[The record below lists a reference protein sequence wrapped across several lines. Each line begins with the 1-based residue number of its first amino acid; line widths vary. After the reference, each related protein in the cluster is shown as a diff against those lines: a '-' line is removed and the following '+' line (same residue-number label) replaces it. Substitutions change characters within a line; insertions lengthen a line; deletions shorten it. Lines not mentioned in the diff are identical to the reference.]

1 MKPKPFDYVRVDTL
15 PALFAA
21 LAAHDN
27 AKIIAGGQSL
37 VPMMNFRVAQPEV
50 LVDINGVES
59 LNHVGRDGDRLRIG
73 AMVRYQDLIDSPL
86 VRESLP
92 LLSEALG
99 HVGYP
104 AIRNRGTLGGSVVH
118 NDPSAEGGVALCCL
132 GAELVVASA
141 AGERIVPIAEFF
153 VTTYLT
159 DIAPHEVLTE
169 IRIPVPAPR
178 TGSAFREVAKRVG
191 DFAIVNVA
199 ALVRV
204 GAEGK
209 VNAVSL
215 ALGGVAETP
224 VSINVGPAVLGHPL
238 DAARAA
244 AAARLVD
251 AASDPQDDNVAG
263 AEYKRHVAGVLVKQA
278 LLAAYVDAIAKGGA

>member
-1 MKPKPFDYVRVDTL
+1 MKPKAFDYVRVDTL

-21 LAAHDN
+21 LQAHDN

-50 LVDINGVES
+50 LVDINGIEA
-59 LNHVGRDGDRLRIG
+59 LRHIQRDGMQLRIG
-73 AMVRYQDLIDSPL
+73 AMARYQDLIDSPQ
-86 VRESLP
+86 VRACLP
-92 LLSEALG
+92 LLVEALG

-132 GAELVVASA
+132 GAELLVASA
-141 AGERIVPIAEFF
+141 DGERVVPIAEFF
-153 VTTYLT
+153 ITTYLT

-178 TGSAFREVAKRVG
+178 AGSAFREVAKRVG

-199 ALVRV
+199 ALVSVDARMDV
-204 GAEGK
+204 S
-209 VNAVSL
+209 AVSL

-224 VSINVGPAVLGHPL
+224 VAIDVGLAVLGRPL
-238 DAARAA
+238 DAVRATE
-244 AAARLVD
+244 AARLVD
-251 AASDPQDDNVAG
+251 LAIDPQDDNVAG
-263 AEYKRHVAGVLVKQA
+263 AVYKRHLAGVLVKRA
-278 LLAAYVDAIAKGGA
+278 LLAAYADAMARGK

>member
-1 MKPKPFDYVRVDTL
+1 MKPKAFDYVRVDTL

-21 LAAHDN
+21 LQAHDN

-50 LVDINGVES
+50 LVDINGIEALRDVQ
-59 LNHVGRDGDRLRIG
+59 RDGMQLRIG
-73 AMVRYQDLIDSPL
+73 AMARYQDLIDSPQ
-86 VRESLP
+86 VRACLP
-92 LLSEALG
+92 LLVEALG

-141 AGERIVPIAEFF
+141 DGERVVPIAEFF
-153 VTTYLT
+153 ITTYLT

-169 IRIPVPAPR
+169 IRIPVPAR
-178 TGSAFREVAKRVG
+178 GTGCAFREVAKRVG

-199 ALVRV
+199 ALVSVDVRKEV
-204 GAEGK
+204 S
-209 VNAVSL
+209 AVSL

-224 VSINVGPAVLGHPL
+224 VAIDVGHAVLGRPL
-238 DAARAA
+238 DAVCAME
-244 AAARLVD
+244 AARLVD
-251 AASDPQDDNVAG
+251 EAIDPQDDNVAG
-263 AEYKRHVAGVLVKQA
+263 AAYKRHLAGVLVKRA
-278 LLAAYVDAIAKGGA
+278 LLAAYADAMARGK

>member
-15 PALFAA
+15 PALFSA

-50 LVDINGVES
+50 LVDINGVEA
-59 LNHVGRDGDRLRIG
+59 LNHVGRDGDWLCIG
-73 AMVRYQDLIDSPL
+73 AMARYQDLIDSPL

-132 GAELVVASA
+132 GAEVVVASA
-141 AGERIVPIAEFF
+141 KGERVVPIAEFF

-169 IRIPVPAPR
+169 IRIPVPLPR
-178 TGSAFREVAKRVG
+178 SGSAFRELAKRVG

-199 ALVRV
+199 ALVSV
-204 GAEGK
+204 GAGDK
-209 VNAVSL
+209 VSAVSL

-224 VSINVGPAVLGHPL
+224 LSFDVGPAVIGHPL

-244 AAARLVD
+244 EAARLVD
-251 AASDPQDDNVAG
+251 ALSDPQDDNVAG
-263 AEYKRHVAGVLVKQA
+263 GEYKRHLAGVLVKQA
-278 LLAAYVDAIAKGGA
+278 LLAAYIDAMAKGA

>member
-1 MKPKPFDYVRVDTL
+1 MKPKSFDYVRVDTL

-21 LAAHDN
+21 LGAHDN
-27 AKIIAGGQSL
+27 AKIVAGGQSL

-50 LVDINGVES
+50 LVDINGVEA
-59 LNHVGRDGDRLRIG
+59 LRHVVREGAVLRIG
-73 AMVRYQDLIDSPL
+73 ALARYRDVIDSPL
-86 VRESLP
+86 VRDSVP
-92 LLSEALG
+92 LLVAALG

-118 NDPSAEGGVALCCL
+118 NDPSAETGVALCCL

-141 AGERIVPIAEFF
+141 EGERVVPIAEFF

-159 DIAPHEVLTE
+159 DIAPHEVLAE
-169 IRIPVPAPR
+169 LRIPVPAPR
-178 TGSAFREVAKRVG
+178 TGYAFREVAKRVG

-199 ALVRV
+199 ALVAVDTR
-204 GAEGK
+204 GATT
-209 VNAVSL
+209 AVSL

-224 VSINVGPAVLGHPL
+224 VAVDVGAALLGRPL

-244 AAARLVD
+244 EAARLVD
-251 AASDPQDDNVAG
+251 AAIDPQDDNVAG
-263 AEYKRHVAGVLVKQA
+263 GEYKRHLAGVLVKQA
-278 LLAAYVDAIAKGGA
+278 LLAAHEDALAKGA

>member
-1 MKPKPFDYVRVDTL
+1 MKPKAFDYVRVDTL

-50 LVDINGVES
+50 LVDINGVEA
-59 LNHVGRDGDRLRIG
+59 LRHIVRDGALIRIG
-73 AMVRYQDLIDSPL
+73 AMARYRDLIDSPL

-92 LLSEALG
+92 LLVEALG

-118 NDPSAEGGVALCCL
+118 NDPSAESGVALCCL
-132 GAELVVASA
+132 GAELVVANED
-141 AGERIVPIAEFF
+141 GERIIPIAEFF
-153 VTTYLT
+153 LTTYLT

-169 IRIPVPAPR
+169 IRIPVPTRR

-199 ALVRV
+199 ALVSV
-204 GAEGK
+204 GTGNE
-209 VNAVSL
+209 VCAVSL

-224 VSINVGPAVLGHPL
+224 MSIDVTRVVVGHPL
-238 DAARAA
+238 DAIRAA
-244 AAARLVD
+244 EAARVVD
-251 AASDPQDDNVAG
+251 AAISPEDDNVAG
-263 AEYKRHVAGVLVKQA
+263 AEYKRHLAGVLVKQA
-278 LLAAYVDAIAKGGA
+278 LIAAHADATAKGA

>member
-1 MKPKPFDYVRVDTL
+1 MKPKSFDYVRVDTL

-21 LAAHDN
+21 LAAHDTP
-27 AKIIAGGQSL
+27 KIIAGGQSL

-50 LVDINGVES
+50 LVDINGVEE
-59 LNHVGRDGDRLRIG
+59 LRHVVRDGELLRVG
-73 AMVRYQDLIDSPL
+73 AMTRYRDVIDSPL

-92 LLSEALG
+92 LLVEALG

-118 NDPSAEGGVALCCL
+118 NDPSAESGVALCCL

-141 AGERIVPIAEFF
+141 EGERVVPIAEFF

-169 IRIPVPAPR
+169 IRIPLPAPG

-199 ALVRV
+199 ALVTVDARGEV
-204 GAEGK
+204 S
-209 VNAVSL
+209 AVSL

-224 VSINVGPAVLGHPL
+224 VSIEVGPAVLGRPL
-238 DAARAA
+238 DAMRAA
-244 AAARLVD
+244 EAARLVD
-251 AASDPQDDNVAG
+251 AASDPQDDNVASG
-263 AEYKRHVAGVLVKQA
+263 EYKRHLAGVLVKQA
-278 LLAAYVDAIAKGGA
+278 LLAAYAGALTKGA

>member
-1 MKPKPFDYVRVDTL
+1 MKPKAFDYVRVDTL

-21 LAAHDN
+21 LQTHDN

-50 LVDINGVES
+50 LVDINGIEA
-59 LNHVGRDGDRLRIG
+59 LRHIQRDGMQLRIG
-73 AMVRYQDLIDSPL
+73 AMVRYQDLIDSPQ
-86 VRESLP
+86 VRACLP
-92 LLSEALG
+92 LLVEALG

-118 NDPSAEGGVALCCL
+118 NDPSAEGGVALRCL

-141 AGERIVPIAEFF
+141 TGERVVPIAEFL

-169 IRIPVPAPR
+169 IRIPVPGPR

-199 ALVRV
+199 ALVSV
-204 GAEGK
+204 
-209 VNAVSL
+209 
-215 ALGGVAETP
+215 
-224 VSINVGPAVLGHPL
+224 
-238 DAARAA
+238 DARGSERSVARAREA
-244 AAARLVD
+244 WRRRRWRSTSAEPSSVDRSMQSVRRRRRGSLTKRSIPRTTTWPARHTSGTWR
-251 AASDPQDDNVAG
+251 ACS
-263 AEYKRHVAGVLVKQA
+263 
-278 LLAAYVDAIAKGGA
+278 